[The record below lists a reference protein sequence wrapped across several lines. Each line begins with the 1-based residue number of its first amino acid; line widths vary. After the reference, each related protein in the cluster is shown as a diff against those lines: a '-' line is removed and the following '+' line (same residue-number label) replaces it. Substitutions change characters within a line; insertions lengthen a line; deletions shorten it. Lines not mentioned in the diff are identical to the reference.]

1 MKIEGYFDPDFKPPA
16 PFVDA
21 IIISEETGIRH
32 KVSFLIDT
40 GASMTIL
47 LDKDVKD
54 IGLDVGRLKKPEKQ
68 VGGIGGSV
76 KTYLVEDAR
85 VVFESDEGFYEQRLL
100 LYVGLHDLTGADE
113 ETIKRILVIPSLL
126 GREILSKFDLY
137 CFPGKAKLYLEYS
150 K

>member
-1 MKIEGYFDPDFKPPA
+1 MRIEGYFDPDFKPPA

-21 IIISEETGIRH
+21 IIISEKAGIMR

-40 GASMTIL
+40 GASMTML

-54 IGLDVGRLKKPEKQ
+54 IGLDVGRLKKAEKQ

-76 KTYLVEDAR
+76 ETYLVEDAR
-85 VVFESDEGFYEQRLL
+85 VIFESDEGFYEEALL
-100 LYVGLHDLTGADE
+100 LYIGIHNLTGADE
-113 ETIKRILVIPSLL
+113 ETIRRILVIPSLL

-137 CFPGKAKLYLEYS
+137 SFPRRGKLYLEYS
-150 K
+150 N